1 MAAFYSLDFTNE
13 SILLYNISSLDNA
26 TCVQQPGNGS
36 NTSLSCFLEL
46 DDGSTGARIT
56 VLEIVV
62 IVFLFGFI
70 LAIIVGNIMVILA
83 VVLFREMRTLTNALI
98 VSLATADLLVAIVVQ
113 PISLQH
119 EVMGEWTLGPILCD
133 FWITSDVF
141 CCSASILNI
150 VVIAIDRYWLITKN
164 VHYTHNTTFS
174 RRRVC
179 ALLLFFAWTL
189 SALIS
194 SLPLFG
200 WKAGNERED
209 PSVCII
215 SQALGYTILSTF
227 GSFWFPL
234 VVILIVYY
242 KIFRV
247 AQRRARTRAK
257 QRAVHPSVNST
268 LMSEMNGKTA
278 HHHTTIPPKASDSNS
293 PPGSPADGTGKTN
306 GEYKQAPI
314 RMRTRPPRFPRI
326 SHSSH
331 RARTRSSARTLGL
344 IIGGFVFCWLPF
356 FMVATVVPM
365 CPVCDVPRVCFSVV
379 LWLGYSNSLLNP
391 AIYAIWDKNFRRSFK
406 RLVVCDIRW
415 TSIL

>member
-1 MAAFYSLDFTNE
+1 
-13 SILLYNISSLDNA
+13 
-26 TCVQQPGNGS
+26 
-36 NTSLSCFLEL
+36 
-46 DDGSTGARIT
+46 
-56 VLEIVV
+56 
-62 IVFLFGFI
+62 
-70 LAIIVGNIMVILA
+70 MVILS
-83 VVLFREMRTLTNALI
+83 VILFREMRTLTNALI

-133 FWITSDVF
+133 FWITADVF

-150 VVIAIDRYWLITKN
+150 VVIAVDRYWLITKN

-179 ALLLFFAWTL
+179 AVMLFFAWSV

-194 SLPLFG
+194 SLPLLG
-200 WKAGNERED
+200 WKAGNERDD
-209 PSVCII
+209 PSLCII

-234 VVILIVYY
+234 VVILIVYF
-242 KIFRV
+242 KIFKV

-257 QRAVHPSVNST
+257 QRAVHP
-268 LMSEMNGKTA
+268 
-278 HHHTTIPPKASDSNS
+278 
-293 PPGSPADGTGKTN
+293 
-306 GEYKQAPI
+306 
-314 RMRTRPPRFPRI
+314 FPRMM
-326 SHSSH
+326 SQTH
-331 RARTRSSARTLGL
+331 RTRTRSSARTLGL

-356 FMVATVVPM
+356 FMIATIVPM
-365 CPVCDVPRVCFSVV
+365 CRHCNVPPVCFSVV

-406 RLVVCDIRW
+406 RLLVCDVRW
-415 TSIL
+415 TSIFYNW